1 MVKSFKLYDSNCPT
15 FDNNYKVVDQVVM
28 NFTNI
33 GGNNNKFYVMELQEA
48 KGSFRV
54 FTHYGR
60 VGAEGTK
67 EARFFD
73 SEKDSAEKEFKRL
86 FNEKSKKGY
95 CPVDIAQ
102 AAVGSGKVE
111 SKLQPRASKSCSL
124 DERVQK
130 FVDQIYKEASKSLSD
145 SIMTPLGALS
155 ETQIEKGCLK
165 LEEIRTALQYSD
177 KKVLTELSSQ
187 FYTLIPQ
194 RFYGKID
201 DSVVIDDEQ
210 KADRQE
216 ELLQLMKDVYNVKD
230 NLESE
235 IMQKYAAIN
244 AKIEP
249 LDNSDREFK
258 LIEKKVESTES
269 PHHKVHLHI
278 NNIYRAVLNS
288 TNRRFNP
295 NRLEQMELFHGSANR
310 NILGILQRGLLIAPP
325 CANHNGSAFG
335 RGIYFARHSTKS
347 AQYSTAFYKSTGS
360 NGFLF
365 IADVAVGRMQKI
377 KNYTWGKKLPEQGY
391 DSVLGV
397 KGADLIHDE
406 FIVYNP
412 NQVEINYVIDFE
424 PRKKKRWRFF

>member
-1 MVKSFKLYDSNCPT
+1 MVKSFKLYDACCPK
-15 FDNNYKVVDQVVM
+15 FDNNYKVIDQVVM

-73 SEKDSAEKEFKRL
+73 NEKDSAEKEFKKL
-86 FNEKSKKGY
+86 LNEKSKKGY

-102 AAVGSGKVE
+102 AAVGSGKAE

-155 ETQIEKGCLK
+155 ETQIKKGCLK

-177 KKVLTELSSQ
+177 KKLLTELSSQ

-201 DSVVIDDEQ
+201 DSVVIDNED

-244 AKIEP
+244 TKIEP
-249 LDNSDREFK
+249 IASSDKEFK
-258 LIEKKVESTES
+258 RIAKKVESTES
-269 PHHKVHLHI
+269 LHHKIHLNI
-278 NNIYRAVLNS
+278 QNIYRVMLNS
-288 TNRRFNP
+288 TRGRFNP
-295 NRLEQMELFHGSANR
+295 DRIEQMELFHGSANK

-325 CANHNGSAFG
+325 CANHNGAAFG

-347 AQYSTAFYKSTGS
+347 AQYSAGFFQNHNH

-365 IADVAVGRMQKI
+365 IADVATGKMQKI
-377 KNYTWGKKLPEQGY
+377 KNYTWGKKLPEPGY
-391 DSVLGV
+391 HSVMGV

-412 NQVEINYVIDFE
+412 NQVEINYVIDFKPE
-424 PRKKKRWRFF
+424 TKKRWRFF